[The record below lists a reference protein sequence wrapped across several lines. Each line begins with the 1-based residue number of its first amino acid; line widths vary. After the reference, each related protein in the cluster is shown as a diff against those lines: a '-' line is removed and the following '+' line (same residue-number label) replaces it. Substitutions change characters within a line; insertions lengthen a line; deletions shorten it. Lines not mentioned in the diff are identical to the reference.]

1 MTSTTVA
8 ATIGAIMLALG
19 LISLTTKI
27 VQVAVAR
34 KHYIIILDALLIIGG
49 TGLLTAALTW
59 GGA

>member
-34 KHYIIILDALLIIGG
+34 KHYIITLDALLIIGG

>member
-8 ATIGAIMLALG
+8 ATIGAIML
-19 LISLTTKI
+19 T
-27 VQVAVAR
+27 
-34 KHYIIILDALLIIGG
+34 LDALLIIGG